1 MTGPWPSPP
10 WDAPPLGRPAA
21 DCGLN
26 GHRKARRCV
35 WPAATNGLALGW
47 DSLQPEAPPER
58 RRVAGQAPALSPQ
71 QLLDSQG
78 QLQPVGKQRKQPLP
92 TAHPESRTQWM
103 RVCISCWI
111 SRRYKRALTG
121 TANGGRHKAM
131 PCLAEEVLK
140 APVGQPAFQQLKGA
154 AALYCQSPSLS
165 RSLAARH
172 IGAPLSQSRAGAA
185 RVAAAVMRARC
196 LAKRSASLCT

>member
-1 MTGPWPSPP
+1 MSSALAEIYT
-10 WDAPPLGRPAA
+10 LGSTRPRFS
-21 DCGLN
+21 L
-26 GHRKARRCV
+26 
-35 WPAATNGLALGW
+35 LG
-47 DSLQPEAPPER
+47 SI
-58 RRVAGQAPALSPQ
+58 GY
-71 QLLDSQG
+71 G
-78 QLQPVGKQRKQPLP
+78 
-92 TAHPESRTQWM
+92 
-103 RVCISCWI
+103 CWI

-172 IGAPLSQSRAGAA
+172 IGAPLSP
-185 RVAAAVMRARC
+185 VC
-196 LAKRSASLCT
+196 

>member
-1 MTGPWPSPP
+1 MRSTDST
-10 WDAPPLGRPAA
+10 
-21 DCGLN
+21 
-26 GHRKARRCV
+26 HRKSDCLMQSALV
-35 WPAATNGLALGW
+35 LSLAM
-47 DSLQPEAPPER
+47 AVHR
-58 RRVAGQAPALSPQ
+58 
-71 QLLDSQG
+71 QG
-78 QLQPVGKQRKQPLP
+78 
-92 TAHPESRTQWM
+92 E
-103 RVCISCWI
+103 CWI

-172 IGAPLSQSRAGAA
+172 IGAPLSP
-185 RVAAAVMRARC
+185 VC
-196 LAKRSASLCT
+196 

>member
-1 MTGPWPSPP
+1 MLE
-10 WDAPPLGRPAA
+10 AALGTPVP
-21 DCGLN
+21 
-26 GHRKARRCV
+26 KARS
-35 WPAATNGLALGW
+35 AI
-47 DSLQPEAPPER
+47 D
-58 RRVAGQAPALSPQ
+58 
-71 QLLDSQG
+71 
-78 QLQPVGKQRKQPLP
+78 
-92 TAHPESRTQWM
+92 
-103 RVCISCWI
+103 IICWI

-172 IGAPLSQSRAGAA
+172 IGAPLSP
-185 RVAAAVMRARC
+185 VC
-196 LAKRSASLCT
+196 